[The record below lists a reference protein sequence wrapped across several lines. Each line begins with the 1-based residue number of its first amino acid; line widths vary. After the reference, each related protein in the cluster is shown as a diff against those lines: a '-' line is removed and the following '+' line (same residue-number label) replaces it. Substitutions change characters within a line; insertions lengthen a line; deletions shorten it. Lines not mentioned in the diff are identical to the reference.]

1 MALAFG
7 GGVRPE
13 LGRTDYSA
21 IARGSEIAAQL
32 SAQGSQMVGQGIAN
46 LGTSLGNAIKEYEQ
60 KKVLTNT
67 QIGAIEGAIQ
77 SGLIKPDEFTGE
89 PARLFGLLQKNGTL
103 PLREAALLNAYV
115 NQRFIAKENDLKRS
129 LTEAQIASTA
139 ASINASNADIAN
151 KEASTNASNAR
162 VKEFEEDQ
170 KNRSAFGRALA
181 GSRVAG
187 KGDIDYTNIESDYY
201 AEGGN
206 DPDLIKRFR
215 ESGEQPTALSA
226 PEAEINR
233 LVNLGVSLENATKIV
248 SGVSRIS
255 TNPANG
261 EITIVDLSNGI
272 ATPVRQ
278 PTPGET
284 NQPGPPGKG
293 QSLSELAVGSTGL
306 GKSALMAVQ
315 RGFGLGLDLLGLDA
329 TIPGAAPIIEARQ
342 TIDASISALIR
353 ALSVNPR
360 FPVSEIERIRKEI
373 NIAPKAFTDPET
385 LRARIIGVDN
395 ALNNFINSEE
405 ASAKNMR
412 LPLEDRRN
420 AEIAADDMRQFKNL
434 LGADRVIKMPKD
446 SEFQTTPGGVQFR
459 LLEQ

>member
-1 MALAFG
+1 MPLKNM
-7 GGVRPE
+7 
-13 LGRTDYSA
+13 S
-21 IARGSEIAAQL
+21 
-32 SAQGSQMVGQGIAN
+32 
-46 LGTSLGNAIKEYEQ
+46 K

-67 QIGAIEGAIQ
+67 EIGAIEGAIQ
-77 SGLIKPDEFTGE
+77 SGLINPEEFTGE
-89 PARLFGLLQKNGTL
+89 PAKLFGKLQKNGTL
-103 PLREAALLNAYV
+103 PLKEAALLNAYV
-115 NQRFIAKENDLKRS
+115 NQRSIAKESDLKRL

-139 ASINASNADIAN
+139 ASINASNADTAN
-151 KEASTNASNAR
+151 KEASTNASNVR

-181 GSRVAG
+181 GSRVVG
-187 KGDIDYTNIESDYY
+187 GDIDYTNIESDYY

-315 RGFGLGLDLLGLDA
+315 RGYGLGLDLLGLDA

-446 SEFQTTPGGVQFR
+446 SKFQTTPGGVQFR
-459 LLEQ
+459 ELEQ

>member
-67 QIGAIEGAIQ
+67 EIGAIEGAIQ
-77 SGLIKPDEFTGE
+77 SGLINPEEFTGE
-89 PARLFGLLQKNGTL
+89 PAKLFGKLQKNGTL
-103 PLREAALLNAYV
+103 PLKEAALLNAYV
-115 NQRFIAKENDLKRS
+115 NQRSIAKESDLKRL

-139 ASINASNADIAN
+139 ASINASNADTAN
-151 KEASTNASNAR
+151 KEASTNASNVR

-181 GSRVAG
+181 GSRVVG
-187 KGDIDYTNIESDYY
+187 GDIDYTNIESDYY

-315 RGFGLGLDLLGLDA
+315 RGYGLGLDLLGLDA

-446 SEFQTTPGGVQFR
+446 SKFQTTPGGVQFR
-459 LLEQ
+459 ELEQ

>member
-67 QIGAIEGAIQ
+67 EIGAIEGAIQ
-77 SGLIKPDEFTGE
+77 SGLINPEEFTGE
-89 PARLFGLLQKNGTL
+89 PAKLFGKLQKNGTL
-103 PLREAALLNAYV
+103 PLKEAALLNAYV
-115 NQRFIAKENDLKRS
+115 NQRSIAKESDLKRL

-139 ASINASNADIAN
+139 ASINASNADTAN
-151 KEASTNASNAR
+151 KEASTNASNVR

-181 GSRVAG
+181 GSRVVG
-187 KGDIDYTNIESDYY
+187 GDIDYTNIESDYY

-278 PTPGET
+278 PTPGEI

-315 RGFGLGLDLLGLDA
+315 RGYGLGLDLLGLDA

-446 SEFQTTPGGVQFR
+446 SKFQTTPGGVQFR
-459 LLEQ
+459 ELEQ